1 MAIFLEVAENKYI
14 NERHAIVKDDNLTNT
29 VLSISVLT
37 IVVHM
42 TKVTKVHIDSG
53 KERKM

>member
-1 MAIFLEVAENKYI
+1 MAIFLDVTENKYI

-29 VLSISVLT
+29 ELSISVLT

-42 TKVTKVHIDSG
+42 TKVTEVHIDSG
-53 KERKM
+53 KERNL